1 MKLAAI
7 KESLQNETRV
17 AITPETTKKYISMG
31 LDVIVESDAGV
42 LAGFSNDDYINAG
55 ALIADNFKNTVS
67 GANIVIKINP
77 PSDEEIK
84 SLDPDTKLIS
94 QLNVLTETEKLEKL
108 ASQKIESY
116 ALEMIPRISR
126 AQNMDI
132 LSSQSNLAGY
142 KAVVMAA
149 DKFGKAMPMMMTS
162 AGTITPA
169 RVLVMGVGVAGLQ
182 AIATAKRLG
191 AVVYATD
198 VRPATKEQVES
209 LGGKFVEVKS
219 EENLETSGGYAKEMD
234 DDYKKRQA
242 EAIAEQVKKS
252 DIIITTALIPGK
264 KAPIL
269 LTEEMVKTMKAGSV
283 IVDLAAIMGGN
294 CELTQTDEIIQKH
307 NVNII
312 GLSNLLT
319 LLPQEASNMFARNI
333 YNFIVPNIDKET
345 KEFKMNYDDE
355 IVIATNM
362 TKDGVVLYNKQ

>member
-1 MKLAAI
+1 MKISAV
-7 KESLQNETRV
+7 KETLSGETRV
-17 AITPETTKKYISMG
+17 VITPETAKKYIALGFEVS
-31 LDVIVESDAGV
+31 VETGAGTA
-42 LAGFSNDDYINAG
+42 AGFLDNDYKEMG
-55 ALIADNFKNTVS
+55 AEIKNDFKSTVS
-67 GANIVIKINP
+67 GADIIIKINP
-77 PSDEEIK
+77 PNDEEI
-84 SLDPDTKLIS
+84 SMLPAGIKLVS
-94 QLNVLTETEKLEKL
+94 SLNVLNDKEILTKL
-108 ASQKIESY
+108 ANQKVESF

-142 KAVVMAA
+142 KAVITAA
-149 DKFGKAMPMMMTS
+149 DKFGGAMPMLMTS

-169 RVLVMGVGVAGLQ
+169 RVLIMGVGVAGLQ

-219 EENLETSGGYAKEMD
+219 DNTDAETSGGYAKEMD

-242 EAIAEQVKKS
+242 EAVAEQAKKS

-269 LTEEMVKTMKAGSV
+269 ISEEMVKSMKTGSI

-294 CELTQTDEIIQKH
+294 CELTEVDKIVEKH
-307 NVNII
+307 NVTII

-319 LLPQEASNMFARNI
+319 SLPREASNMFARNV
-333 YNFIVPNIDKET
+333 YNFLSPHVDKET
-345 KEFKMNYDDE
+345 KELKINYEDE
-355 IVIATNM
+355 IISSTNVV
-362 TKDGVVLYNKQ
+362 KDGNILIQN